1 MDHTDLPPGPL
12 MIDLAG
18 LEPSPE
24 ELRRL
29 AHPAVGGVILFA
41 ALSRFGPARRL
52 GPRPI
57 RSARPGPLVIAVDQE
72 GGRVQR
78 FRGDGFTPVAPMRR
92 LGDEYERD
100 PEQAV
105 ALAYDVGLVLGAE
118 LAAHGIDLTFAPVL
132 DVEAGVS
139 AVIGDRAFSHDP
151 AVVARLAQALVA
163 GLAMMGVRAVGKHFP
178 GHGAVAADSHETL
191 PVDSRPF
198 EAIWQRDL
206 VPYRHRLLRS
216 LAGVMPAHVRY
227 ERCAPEPAGFSA
239 FWLGEVLRQRLGFR
253 AAVLSDDLGMAGA
266 AAAGDEP
273 QSRVAAA
280 RRPAVTWRSC
290 AIAPTGWRTCSKRRG
305 PRRHPMRSPAA
316 KDCSVLRASPI
327 PSSSSSSNPTCRR
340 ASAYATG
347 RSAMPG
353 SDPFLP

>member
-1 MDHTDLPPGPL
+1 MNIAASSLPPGPL

-41 ALSRFGPARRL
+41 RNYRDSAQLAALVQA
-52 GPRPI
+52 I

-105 ALAYDVGLVLGAE
+105 ALAYDVGLVIGAE

-139 AVIGDRAFSHDP
+139 TVIGDRAFSDD
-151 AVVARLAQALVA
+151 AGVVARLAQALVA

-239 FWLGEVLRQRLGFR
+239 FWLGEVLRARLGFR
-253 AAVLSDDLGMAGA
+253 GAVLSDDLGMAGA
-266 AAAGDEP
+266 GAAGDDP
-273 QSRVAAA
+273 RARAAA
-280 RRPAVTWRSC
+280 ALSAGCDLALVCNRPEWVERLLEEAWPEETADVIARR
-290 AIAPTGWRTCSKRRG
+290 TGLLGS
-305 PRRHPMRSPAA
+305 PR
-316 KDCSVLRASPI
+316 I
-327 PSSSSSSNPTCRR
+327 P
-340 ASAYATG
+340 
-347 RSAMPG
+347 
-353 SDPFLP
+353 DPFELELFEPYLQARERVRDWSQRNVWF

>member
-1 MDHTDLPPGPL
+1 MNIAASSLPPGPL

-41 ALSRFGPARRL
+41 RNYRDSAQLAALVQA
-52 GPRPI
+52 I

-105 ALAYDVGLVLGAE
+105 ALAYDVGLVIGAE

-139 AVIGDRAFSHDP
+139 AVIGDRAFSDD
-151 AVVARLAQALVA
+151 AGVVARLAQALVA

-239 FWLGEVLRQRLGFR
+239 FWLGEVLRARLGFR
-253 AAVLSDDLGMAGA
+253 GAVLSDDLGMAGA
-266 AAAGDEP
+266 GAAGDDP
-273 QSRVAAA
+273 RARVAAA
-280 RRPAVTWRSC
+280 LSAGCDLALVCNRPEWVERLLEESWPEETADVIARR
-290 AIAPTGWRTCSKRRG
+290 TGLLGS
-305 PRRHPMRSPAA
+305 PR
-316 KDCSVLRASPI
+316 I
-327 PSSSSSSNPTCRR
+327 
-340 ASAYATG
+340 
-347 RSAMPG
+347 
-353 SDPFLP
+353 SDLFELELFEPYLQARERVRDWSQRNVWF

>member
-1 MDHTDLPPGPL
+1 PL

-41 ALSRFGPARRL
+41 RNYRDSAQLAALVQA
-52 GPRPI
+52 I

-105 ALAYDVGLVLGAE
+105 ALAYDVGLVIGAE

-139 AVIGDRAFSHDP
+139 AVIGDRAFSDD
-151 AVVARLAQALVA
+151 AGVVARLAQALVA

-239 FWLGEVLRQRLGFR
+239 FWLGEVLRARLGFR
-253 AAVLSDDLGMAGA
+253 GAVLSDDLGMAGA
-266 AAAGDEP
+266 GAAGDDP
-273 QSRVAAA
+273 RARVAAA
-280 RRPAVTWRSC
+280 LSAGCDLALVCNRPEWVERLLEESWPEETADVIARR
-290 AIAPTGWRTCSKRRG
+290 TGLLGS
-305 PRRHPMRSPAA
+305 PR
-316 KDCSVLRASPI
+316 I
-327 PSSSSSSNPTCRR
+327 
-340 ASAYATG
+340 
-347 RSAMPG
+347 
-353 SDPFLP
+353 SDLFELELFEPYLQARERVRDWSQRNVWF

>member
-41 ALSRFGPARRL
+41 RNYRDSAQLAALVQA
-52 GPRPI
+52 I

-151 AVVARLAQALVA
+151 VVVARLAQALVA

-198 EAIWQRDL
+198 EVIWQRDL

-280 RRPAVTWRSC
+280 LSAGCDLALVCNRPDWVAHLLEAAWPQAAPD
-290 AIAPTGWRTCSKRRG
+290 AIARRQG
-305 PRRHPMRSPAA
+305 LLGSPR
-316 KDCSVLRASPI
+316 I
-327 PSSSSSSNPTCRR
+327 P
-340 ASAYATG
+340 
-347 RSAMPG
+347 
-353 SDPFLP
+353 DPFELELFEPYLQARERVRDWSQRHAWF